1 MVPSLPLLFFESL
14 LFTKEPKKKIAE
26 NLDLVENSFIRGST
40 EAAVRGCSSIDTQE
54 NNRDGALC

>member
-26 NLDLVENSFIRGST
+26 NLDLVENIFIRGST
-40 EAAVRGCSSIDTQE
+40 EAAVRGCSSINTQE